1 MHLTTERLL
10 LRPYEM
16 EDLPDFYAMVSDSE
30 VVRFE
35 PYDAMSLKEA
45 EACLRERMT
54 EDFAAVVRREDGR
67 MIGNVYLAHR
77 PFESMEL
84 GYVFARAAW
93 GRGYATEA
101 CGAAVE
107 AAFAR
112 GVHRVFAEC
121 TPENAASWHLLER
134 LGFRR
139 EGLLR
144 QNIFFRRDSDGRP
157 VWQDTCVYARLWE
170 DGR

>member
-54 EDFAAVVRREDGR
+54 EDFTAVVRRVDGR

-84 GYVFARAAW
+84 GDVFARAAW
-93 GRGYATEA
+93 GYGYATEA

-121 TPENAASWHLLER
+121 NPENAASWHLLER